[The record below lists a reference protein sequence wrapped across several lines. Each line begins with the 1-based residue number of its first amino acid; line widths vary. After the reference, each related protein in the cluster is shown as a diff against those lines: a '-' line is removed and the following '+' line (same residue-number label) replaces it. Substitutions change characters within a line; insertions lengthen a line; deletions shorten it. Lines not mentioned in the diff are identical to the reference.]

1 MAVDECGRGER
12 TTSGKGLVKA
22 LLSKPVKE
30 EPVVTIEE
38 FAKKLTKSM
47 EEYSPQLKNGIVFL
61 PEFLK
66 GGQLEN
72 IFAPVTDALAKKLG
86 LERPK
91 RRLANKFL
99 EDIYGAGKRQIVDFV
114 FTENGRPII
123 FFELESLDRSQL
135 YLFSDGGA
143 SAKDNDID
151 NKLWC
156 YYNTLGK
163 HYTKREKIPKYF
175 VFFLVLPDRSV
186 TKYQLWDLDKHYQLY
201 DPSLKT
207 SIFSNP
213 YRFFDRMIKTLARA
227 FLRAEI
233 DFFINGKWSEV
244 SWDKSQQ
251 ICELIFIT
259 CTFDRLVMSRGRD
272 FFDPQKEQCFE
283 IDWLAATN
291 RS

>member
-1 MAVDECGRGER
+1 M
-12 TTSGKGLVKA
+12 
-22 LLSKPVKE
+22 
-30 EPVVTIEE
+30 VTIEE

-47 EEYSPQLKNGIVFL
+47 EEHSPQLKKGKVFL

-72 IFAPVTDALAKKLG
+72 TFNPVTDALAKKLG
-86 LERPK
+86 LEQPK
-91 RRLANKFL
+91 RHLWNKFL
-99 EDIYGAGKRQIVDFV
+99 EDIYDAGKGQIVDFV
-114 FTENGRPII
+114 FMENGGPII

-143 SAKDNDID
+143 STEDNDIA
-151 NKLWC
+151 NKLWY

-175 VFFLVLPDRSV
+175 VFFLVLPDQPV

-201 DPSLKT
+201 HPSLKT

-213 YRFFDRMIKTLARA
+213 YRFFDRQIKTLARA
-227 FLRAEI
+227 FLKRET

-251 ICELIFIT
+251 ICELDFVT
-259 CTFDRLVMSRGRD
+259 CTTDRLILSRGRD
-272 FFDPQKEQCFE
+272 LFDPQKEQSFE
-283 IDWLAATN
+283 INWHD
-291 RS
+291 